1 MRLIIID
8 KDKTLNQNLAFF
20 FKNKG
25 FVVDS
30 AYSGEDGLELTR
42 LYEYDVLMLSYHLP
56 DMSGLD
62 LLKRLRTANL
72 QAPILIYSINSSV
85 SVKIDCLTHGADDY
99 VVKPCDKAE
108 LLARLKTLV
117 RRSRGY
123 AHPIIHIGDM
133 SVNLDAKQV
142 KIKDMPLSL
151 TGKEYAIIE
160 LLALKQ
166 GSTVSKEQF
175 LNHLYGGMDEPE
187 LKIIDVFLFRIRDKI
202 KQIAGSTTYI
212 QTVWGRGYIL
222 KQIP

>member
-30 AYSGEDGLELTR
+30 AYSGEDGLELTH

-99 VVKPCDKAE
+99 VVKPCDKGE
-108 LLARLKTLV
+108 LLARLKALV

-142 KIKDMPLSL
+142 KIKDTPLPL
-151 TGKEYAIIE
+151 TGKEYALIE

-222 KQIP
+222 KQLP